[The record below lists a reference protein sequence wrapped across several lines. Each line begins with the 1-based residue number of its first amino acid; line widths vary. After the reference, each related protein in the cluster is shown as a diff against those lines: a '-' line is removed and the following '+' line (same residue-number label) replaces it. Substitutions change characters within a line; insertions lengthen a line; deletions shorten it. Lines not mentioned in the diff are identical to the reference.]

1 MNKQISIQLPIP
13 YATYDLKY
21 TVVALRELDETKA
34 LILLAIASNKNNPTD
49 TLKNVLHNFYHLN
62 SNYDDFF
69 AQELNYLIQNKT
81 ITSTNETTSLDDYIG
96 NFSIDKKVKQRLDN
110 EEGFFGNDE
119 SKQSKSLYLRKGL
132 FTKTS
137 FEECNPN
144 DKNLI
149 PYTSDIE
156 CDQFVKLNLT
166 INETYDK
173 EITIYIEN
181 KKVAAHE
188 NLFSHEYKNLSD
200 IQNGL
205 NLIYF
210 KTVCNFK
217 IAIEDSNAYIFA
229 SSTLEKEIYDKY
241 YKEKIFYQNLLQL
254 LCDDISTKI
263 TDIPLIDKL
272 DDNMQFID
280 ETEISINTKQLFH
293 NDNQVY
299 YFNDNELWQLFIYKE
314 NITDEI
320 NNKAVW
326 SKLYKDVLN
335 VDQIKRLINDNL
347 STNSKFINWMYNNIS
362 DKEIRSFILEVICK
376 DNDTIN
382 EYQTII
388 KLNFNE
394 CCVYLIQNQVDI
406 NLIYDLFTNQ
416 INNYIN
422 KQISTNKEA
431 FLKLLKQKPIANPD
445 LQKIIIS
452 NLNFDYTNEK
462 TYLVNSKWEETIIK
476 EIKESRKL
484 INDANSLI
492 NDKNQLMN
500 LFQNFNNKMDSLK
513 KLNKDL
519 RLTCLEPFL
528 KQLEEKKYDIKNEL
542 ADKNVDVLT
551 NKARANRD
559 IYEINLPKLLG
570 ITYEKNK
577 QGITQITNNEIV
589 KKILSKEQ
597 LQDFKDYQD
606 FNNTCMHGMSDE
618 EKRSYSDDNKFK
630 KAAWKL
636 DEYNKFL
643 LSLETKINKF
653 LLDLEA
659 KMKDKE
665 KEGK

>member
-1 MNKQISIQLPIP
+1 MKKQISIQLPIP

-21 TVVALRELDETKA
+21 TVVTLRELDETKA
-34 LILLAIASNKNNPTD
+34 LILLAIASNRNNRTD
-49 TLKNVLHNFYHLN
+49 TLKDVLHNFYHLN

-81 ITSTNETTSLDDYIG
+81 ITNKNEKTTLDDYIG

-119 SKQSKSLYLRKGL
+119 SKQFKSLYLRKGL

-137 FEECNPN
+137 FEEYNPN

-149 PYTSDIE
+149 PYTDNE
-156 CDQFVKLNLT
+156 CDQFVKLNLD
-166 INETYDK
+166 INKTYDK
-173 EITIYIEN
+173 AITIYIEN
-181 KKVAAHE
+181 KKIAAHE

-200 IQNGL
+200 IENSL
-205 NLIYF
+205 NLVYL

-217 IAIEDSNAYIFA
+217 ITIEDSNANIFP

-241 YKEKIFYQNLLQL
+241 YKEKIFYQDLLQL

-263 TDIPLIDKL
+263 TDIPLINKL
-272 DDNMQFID
+272 NDSMQFID
-280 ETEISINTKQLFH
+280 ETEISINSKELFH
-293 NDNQVY
+293 NDNQDDKQVY
-299 YFNDNELWQLFIYKE
+299 YFNDKELWQLFIYKE

-335 VDQIKRLINDNL
+335 IDHIKELINHNL
-347 STNSKFINWMYNNIS
+347 STNSKFINWIYNNIS
-362 DKEIRSFILEVICK
+362 DKEIKPFILKVICK
-376 DNDTIN
+376 DNDTVN
-382 EYQTII
+382 EYQIII
-388 KLNFNE
+388 KQNFND
-394 CCVYLIQNQVDI
+394 CYVHLIQNQIDI

-431 FLKLLKQKPIANPD
+431 FLKLLKQKSIANPD
-445 LQKIIIS
+445 LQKIIIN

-462 TYLVNSKWEETIIK
+462 TYLLDSKWEETIIK
-476 EIKESRKL
+476 EIKESKKL
-484 INDANSLI
+484 INDANSFLSLKNDKDELI
-492 NDKNQLMN
+492 N
-500 LFQNFNNKMDSLK
+500 LFKNFNNKIDNLK
-513 KLNKDL
+513 NLNKDL
-519 RLTCLEPFL
+519 RLTCLDSFL
-528 KQLEEKKYDIKNEL
+528 KQLEDKKDDIKNEL
-542 ADKNVDVLT
+542 ADNNVDVLT
-551 NKARANRD
+551 KKARANRD

-577 QGITQITNNEIV
+577 GITQITNNETV
-589 KKILSKEQ
+589 RKILSKEK

-606 FNNTCMHGMSDE
+606 FNNAFMHGMSDE
-618 EKRSYSDDNKFK
+618 EKRTYIDDNKFK
-630 KAAWKL
+630 KAALKL

-643 LSLETKINKF
+643 S
-653 LLDLEA
+653 DLEA
-659 KMKDKE
+659 KIIDKE

>member
-21 TVVALRELDETKA
+21 TVVTLRELDETKA
-34 LILLAIASNKNNPTD
+34 LILLAIASNKNNRTD
-49 TLKNVLHNFYHLN
+49 TLKDVLHNFYHLN

-69 AQELNYLIQNKT
+69 AQELNHLVQNKT
-81 ITSTNETTSLDDYIG
+81 ITNTNEKTSLDDYIG
-96 NFSIDKKVKQRLDN
+96 NFIINEKVKQRLDD

-137 FEECNPN
+137 FEEYNPN

-149 PYTSDIE
+149 PYTSDNE
-156 CDQFVKLNLT
+156 CDQFVNLNVT

-173 EITIYIEN
+173 AITIYIEN
-181 KKVAAHE
+181 KKIAAHE
-188 NLFSHEYKNLSD
+188 NLFFHEYKNLSN

-205 NLIYF
+205 NLVYF
-210 KTVCNFK
+210 KTICNFK
-217 IAIEDSNAYIFA
+217 ITIKDSNADIFA

-241 YKEKIFYQNLLQL
+241 YKEKIFYQDLLQL
-254 LCDDISTKI
+254 LCDDISTKS
-263 TDIPLIDKL
+263 TDIPLINKL
-272 DDNMQFID
+272 NDSMQFID
-280 ETEISINTKQLFH
+280 ETEISINNKELFH

-314 NITDEI
+314 NIADEI

-335 VDQIKRLINDNL
+335 IDQIKRLINDNL
-347 STNSKFINWMYNNIS
+347 STNSKFINWIYNNIS
-362 DKEIRSFILEVICK
+362 DKEIKLFILEIICK

-382 EYQTII
+382 EYQIII
-388 KLNFNE
+388 KQNFNN
-394 CCVYLIQNQVDI
+394 CCVFLIQNQIDI

-416 INNYIN
+416 INNYI
-422 KQISTNKEA
+422 KQITINKEA
-431 FLKLLKQKPIANPD
+431 FLKLLKQKPIVNPD
-445 LQKIIIS
+445 FQKIIIN

-462 TYLVNSKWEETIIK
+462 TYLVDSKWEEKIIK
-476 EIKESRKL
+476 EIKESKKL
-484 INDANSLI
+484 INNANSLI
-492 NDKNQLMN
+492 NDKNELMN
-500 LFQNFNNKMDSLK
+500 LFKNVNNKIDSLK
-513 KLNKDL
+513 NIINKDLL

-528 KQLEEKKYDIKNEL
+528 TQLENKKRDIKNEL

-589 KKILSKEQ
+589 RKILSKEQ

-618 EKRSYSDDNKFK
+618 EKRTYSDDSKFK

-643 LSLETKINKF
+643 LG
-653 LLDLEA
+653 LEA
-659 KMKDKE
+659 KIKDKE